1 MAAGVCRTVT
11 AVRVD
16 QPWRVA
22 ERLGNE
28 SHGRKL
34 KARFVSEA
42 GLASM
47 RHRSHLSIVGTI
59 AEIESAIERLP
70 SPEVA
75 RLAAWLEEFLRR
87 RRTVT
92 DGGEHHDLDE
102 FIGTWREDADFDA
115 AQRAFAQVD
124 EAMWK

>member
-1 MAAGVCRTVT
+1 VSTV
-11 AVRVD
+11 
-16 QPWRVA
+16 
-22 ERLGNE
+22 
-28 SHGRKL
+28 
-34 KARFVSEA
+34 
-42 GLASM
+42 
-47 RHRSHLSIVGTI
+47 

-75 RLAAWLEEFLRR
+75 RLAAWLEEFRHRR
-87 RRTVT
+87 MANN
-92 DGGEHHDLDE
+92 GGEQHDLDE